1 MTHAERLAQPNVPN
15 MKRCSSRSTAVA
27 ATEFNV
33 IVIISSER
41 ITTLPEDDIPAEI
54 EAMIRCKDNAEV
66 AVRGSEG
73 YTAANDMEEVVGDRL

>member
-33 IVIISSER
+33 IVIISS